1 MQTKRKVE
9 RRRRTLRL
17 LVGLAAGAIA
27 VTGGAPREAA
37 AQAPVRAAAIFSV
50 PNPGAVNGWDRG
62 QYEGVQMLIKNHGW
76 NVTVAESV
84 PFPRLAETATG
95 YAQSGFDV
103 VIFTSSGHIGAWNEV
118 APKHPKTLFVLM
130 SGTAK
135 LPDAPNVR
143 AYSADFY
150 GYGVLAGVT
159 AATASKSKRIAAV
172 GGVPVPAL
180 LTMFSGVIEGAKAVR
195 PDIEVFT
202 AFSGDWV
209 NVPRAREVS
218 ALQIQRGADVIV
230 ANAGNGTRGIL
241 DAAEAGKAVTIGY
254 ATDWYPDSN
263 AGVLTSLL
271 MNIPGW
277 YAALAKDY
285 AAKNLQ
291 PQIVTFGLESF
302 ALTDFRGKLPPAE
315 EKAVRDAF
323 NRIQSRQLVV
333 PVKTHELK

>member
-1 MQTKRKVE
+1 MEMKRKVE
-9 RRRRTLRL
+9 RRRSTLRL

-27 VTGGAPREAA
+27 ATGGAPQPAA

-62 QYEGVQMLIKNHGW
+62 QFEGVQMLIKNHGW
-76 NVTVAESV
+76 NVTVAEAV

-159 AATASKSKRIAAV
+159 AATAS
-172 GGVPVPAL
+172 
-180 LTMFSGVIEGAKAVR
+180 
-195 PDIEVFT
+195 
-202 AFSGDWV
+202 
-209 NVPRAREVS
+209 
-218 ALQIQRGADVIV
+218 
-230 ANAGNGTRGIL
+230 
-241 DAAEAGKAVTIGY
+241 
-254 ATDWYPDSN
+254 
-263 AGVLTSLL
+263 
-271 MNIPGW
+271 
-277 YAALAKDY
+277 
-285 AAKNLQ
+285 
-291 PQIVTFGLESF
+291 
-302 ALTDFRGKLPPAE
+302 
-315 EKAVRDAF
+315 
-323 NRIQSRQLVV
+323 
-333 PVKTHELK
+333 